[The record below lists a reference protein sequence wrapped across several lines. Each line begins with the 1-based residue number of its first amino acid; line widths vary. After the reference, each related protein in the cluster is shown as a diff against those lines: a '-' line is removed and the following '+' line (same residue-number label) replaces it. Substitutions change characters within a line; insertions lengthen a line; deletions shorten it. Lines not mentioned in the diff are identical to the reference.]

1 MLPPEPRALAG
12 GAGPRAVLEGSCGR
26 DGAGRAVGVS
36 HHFPRSS
43 GLRPCLGPSL
53 LWPVG
58 LQQPRPPQ
66 ALRCPAPCARR
77 LHGVTKTGPSGIAYT
92 TEIGKRCKSSFSLCA
107 ERAVEHSL
115 AHLCLGP
122 SIFRPASCFLSFHP
136 CNLPPRPGG
145 RGRGSGVRPPPG
157 ARSPG
162 DRPLGLGLSW
172 ASGKGQ
178 PSATQRPRL
187 FSTGVVSGSWSVGP
201 APSRAPAT

>member
-1 MLPPEPRALAG
+1 MLSWRGAAAGTGRDALWASPIISQ
-12 GAGPRAVLEGSCGR
+12 GPRDSGRVSGHHSCGPW
-26 DGAGRAVGVS
+26 GCSS
-36 HHFPRSS
+36 HA
-43 GLRPCLGPSL
+43 
-53 LWPVG
+53 
-58 LQQPRPPQ
+58 PPQ